1 MKRRTPIASFSV
13 FGAGLAALITV
24 GSACSSAPDEGATS
38 ASDIVSGV
46 HADATP
52 AWRHSWDQP
61 MAGAQVSD
69 VAASFDGADAH
80 FALMIR
86 QGEVLHRYSHGGSW
100 HDDLLGGGGPFTG
113 LAAAKRPGIADYYV
127 TARMPN
133 GHTAVRYAS
142 AGTWNAAWIDI
153 GGVTNF
159 KPAVAAPNTAHVF
172 VIGTDGTLYEHTGS
186 FGDESSWS
194 LYSWKPM
201 PALPSGVGI
210 AAAPSAVVR
219 SGTSHV
225 DVAVVDTDG
234 TLWHFNYVGS
244 QGGTWERVPVLDTFH
259 GDVTLASSAAN
270 TLDVVAL
277 GRDHTLKHY
286 TYDGASWHAA
296 GIAAPCSPAYQGSVL
311 SGPTPMSLTSSADGV
326 EDLYVVNDSGGLFH
340 NTYAAGNS
348 TTPVGAQVCG
358 TCNVAGDSCC
368 ASSATFCHNGLACS
382 GGKCQAR
389 ACGTEFAPACTTGRK
404 CAPGLTVDGAG
415 TCQTCG
421 GLNARCCAE
430 DFIRCQRGVCGHD
443 ASINVDYCAHC
454 GHRGEAICP
463 KEQGAA
469 CTDGSVADWGQNKCV
484 HCGDRNELACP
495 IFGHECNEDMY
506 VNRTVAVSNGYC
518 VHCGNRDD
526 LTPCFDRPGG
536 YKDFCN
542 PPLVFNRDL
551 GCIDYSPPPPPPP
564 PPPGAS
570 NDPTYCGQT
579 GQVCCKHQK
588 ACVSDAF
595 GSVCHQSASDHQFYC
610 TYPPRAGEQ
619 SGCPGNAAPKQ
630 VSLCAK
636 CGLVD
641 YALTGLFCSDDDAK
655 TFADALYPGC
665 SIDPGGAQSVCPR

>member
-1 MKRRTPIASFSV
+1 MTRRTSLVSLSL
-13 FGAGLAALITV
+13 FGVVAVAT
-24 GSACSSAPDEGATS
+24 ACSSAPDEGATS

-52 AWRHSWDQP
+52 AWRHSWDEP

-194 LYSWKPM
+194 LYSWKAM
-201 PALPSGVGI
+201 PAVPSGVGI

-225 DVAVVDTDG
+225 DVAVVDTAG
-234 TLWHFNYVGS
+234 ALWHFNYVGS

-286 TYDGASWHAA
+286 TYDGSSWHAA
-296 GIAAPCSPAYQGSVL
+296 GIAAPCSPAYQGSLL
-311 SGPTPMSLTSSADGV
+311 SGPTPMSLTSSADGI

-340 NTYAAGNS
+340 NTYAPGNWLS
-348 TTPVGAQVCG
+348 AVGAQVCG

-368 ASSATFCHNGLACS
+368 SSSATFCHNGLACS

-404 CAPGLTVDGAG
+404 CAPGLTVNGSGNCEACG
-415 TCQTCG
+415 T
-421 GLNARCCAE
+421 LNARCCAE
-430 DFIRCQRGVCGHD
+430 DLTKCNRGVCGYD
-443 ASINVDYCAHC
+443 TVINVEYCAHC
-454 GHRGEAICP
+454 GHHGEMACP
-463 KEQGAA
+463 KEQGDA
-469 CTDGSVADWGQNKCV
+469 CTDGSVHSWASGKCE
-484 HCGDRNELACP
+484 HCGNRNELACP
-495 IFGHECNEDMY
+495 ILGKECTEDMY
-506 VNRTVAVSNGYC
+506 VHRTVAVSTEGRC
-518 VHCGNRDD
+518 VHCGNRGE
-526 LTPCFDRPGG
+526 TPCFDRPGG
-536 YKDFCN
+536 YEDFCN
-542 PPLVFNRDL
+542 PPLVYNRYG
-551 GCIDYSPPPPPPP
+551 GCIDYSPPAPQPKPPSEDGCGSVSVPAVKCCQHRATPCNANGVCNSYGNCAP
-564 PPPGAS
+564 APSTGGTVCGGKAPVGVSICVTTDNTQEVYSGAWCSDQDAETFYKNYCTSLKTEHGYSQCDAAAPGA
-570 NDPTYCGQT
+570 
-579 GQVCCKHQK
+579 
-588 ACVSDAF
+588 ACV
-595 GSVCHQSASDHQFYC
+595 
-610 TYPPRAGEQ
+610 P
-619 SGCPGNAAPKQ
+619 
-630 VSLCAK
+630 
-636 CGLVD
+636 
-641 YALTGLFCSDDDAK
+641 
-655 TFADALYPGC
+655 FAH
-665 SIDPGGAQSVCPR
+665 